1 MSATSVNPVN
11 TNTKTTQPETSNNA
25 FVGAESYRNEYTMR
39 HAFNEIFNN
48 QVNGKYT
55 LNGNLIDDV
64 AIQRDPNY

>member
-1 MSATSVNPVN
+1 
-11 TNTKTTQPETSNNA
+11 
-25 FVGAESYRNEYTMR
+25 MR
-39 HAFNEIFNN
+39 RAFNEIFNN